1 MDLKLIETAVD
12 ADFAENILK
21 LSAIL
26 KKGRLKKINE
36 DKSKEKER
44 IKASDQW
51 WVHKVPVNDSWIIN
65 AWFDPIKYTELRPIF
80 SLTPFEETE
89 LVQTLNS
96 LKDHVNGVDISI
108 TIDPESITIF
118 NLTSVKSFKLELIDN
133 TPKQV

>member
-51 WVHKVPVNDSWIIN
+51 WVHKVPVNESWIIN
-65 AWFDPIKYTELRPIF
+65 AWFDPIKHTELRPIF

-118 NLTSVKSFKLELIDN
+118 NLTLVTSFKLELFDN